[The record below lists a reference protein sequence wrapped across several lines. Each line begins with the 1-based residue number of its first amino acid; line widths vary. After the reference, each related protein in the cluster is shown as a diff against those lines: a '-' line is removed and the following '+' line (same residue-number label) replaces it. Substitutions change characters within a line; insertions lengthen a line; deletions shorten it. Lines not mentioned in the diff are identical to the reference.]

1 MASAASCKS
10 LGSAIINSYFFDEAK
25 PTLLSSGIAKHS
37 AVITCEKGQAAGC
50 AACPFSSERVL
61 RWELSHASTDQV
73 GPRFR
78 YKKEIVLRV
87 LDETGWNRKECTKR
101 LHISYKALRNKL
113 KRWDLKRCVLTNS
126 LRTTDGRRAG
136 VDVSRSRRCSK
147 ERPTRTSPN
156 P

>member
-61 RWELSHASTDQV
+61 RWELRHASTDQV
-73 GPRFR
+73 GPSFR
-78 YKKEIVLRV
+78 YNNEIVLRV
-87 LDETGWNRKECTKR
+87 LDETGCNRNECTKT
-101 LHISYKALRNKL
+101 HDIACNALRNKL
-113 KRWDLKRCVLTNS
+113 
-126 LRTTDGRRAG
+126 
-136 VDVSRSRRCSK
+136 
-147 ERPTRTSPN
+147 
-156 P
+156 